1 MDDEGLT
8 KIIRPNGIEIL
19 RSELD
24 DPDYWPWGPSG
35 PRASR
40 TTRSTAIPNVAG
52 VPIRPPHPPRD

>member
-24 DPDYWPWGPSG
+24 DPDYWPWGPSPG
-35 PRASR
+35 ADNWIQR
-40 TTRSTAIPNVAG
+40 
-52 VPIRPPHPPRD
+52 